1 MAETTAV
8 DETPI
13 YQEVREALGDPWL
26 PVEAD
31 GRPIES
37 GPETWTEEKPG

>member
-8 DETPI
+8 EETPI

-26 PVEAD
+26 PVEAE
-31 GRPIES
+31 GRPIEI
-37 GPETWTEEKPG
+37 GPGRRAEEKQG